1 MGTPGNSPAGCSGL
15 VGLYLMLPDGPL
27 LIGSMMPNANGQLSM
42 PITAVV
48 GFAKYDGIDG
58 E

>member
-1 MGTPGNSPAGCSGL
+1 